1 MKMNGKSKLFCCF
14 VDFRKAFDTVVHPA
28 LFLKLTDFAVNG
40 LFYKTLKN
48 MYDNIVLSINI
59 ENTLSTESI
68 SNIEIRQGDT
78 LSPTFLK
85 PFLMICLTFLMIPV
99 FPQPLVT

>member
-1 MKMNGKSKLFCCF
+1 MNGQSKLFCCF

-28 LFLKLTDFAVNG
+28 LFLKLTDLGVNG

-48 MYDNIVLSINI
+48 MYDNSVLSINI

-68 SNIEIRQGDT
+68 SNIEVRQGDT
-78 LSPTFLK
+78 LKPTFLK
-85 PFLMICLTFLMIPV
+85 PFLMICLTFLVIPV
-99 FPQPLVT
+99 IPQPLVTYN